1 MAQKNSLDTKP
12 GFRRRALLRGLATA
26 AASTF
31 VASGKDFKHVA
42 PKRSTDISATYSK
55 GVVETVQGKV
65 RGYTNR
71 GVLVFRGIP
80 YAAPTR
86 GANRFMPP
94 QKPASWKGIRSC
106 LTYGPGCPVNA
117 ALINEQGD
125 NSPRGDEDNF
135 LLYRIRGWRRAED
148 CLRLNVCTP
157 ATASPNRKR
166 AVMVYMHGGGYTGG
180 SGNDLLCYDGENLA
194 RHHDVVVVTHNHRL
208 NVFGYLN
215 LAEFGGERYA
225 ASGNVGMLD
234 NVAVLE
240 WVRDNIASF
249 GGDPENVLIFGQSG
263 GGGKVSHL
271 MAMPSAAGL
280 FHRVAVQSGATL
292 RTGSADKSNQLAAAL
307 LAELAVS
314 KSQIDKLHSI
324 PASALLAAQAAAV
337 NRLKG
342 EAWGPFLDGKIIPAH
357 PFDPSAPAISANVPL
372 LIGNCQNEFVNG
384 CDNPEVATLTEADLK
399 KRVGEA
405 HGAPADNIIEAYRRE
420 YPQESPFGIWAAISA
435 SAMHRNSITQAE
447 RKAAQGAAP
456 AYHYL
461 YAWRTPMLDNTP
473 GTFHSSEITF
483 AFDNAD
489 LCTQYSGG
497 GQEALGLS
505 YKMGEAWASFAR
517 SGRPGHKDLP
527 EWPSYNRESRATM
540 VFNNQC
546 AIKNDIEGAG
556 LRLMKDA

>member
-1 MAQKNSLDTKP
+1 MT
-12 GFRRRALLRGLATA
+12 
-26 AASTF
+26 
-31 VASGKDFKHVA
+31 DFLQ
-42 PKRSTDISATYSK
+42 RD
-55 GVVETVQGKV
+55 
-65 RGYTNR
+65 
-71 GVLVFRGIP
+71 
-80 YAAPTR
+80 
-86 GANRFMPP
+86 
-94 QKPASWKGIRSC
+94 
-106 LTYGPGCPVNA
+106 
-117 ALINEQGD
+117 LINIGD
-125 NSPRGDEDNF
+125 
-135 LLYRIRGWRRAED
+135 
-148 CLRLNVCTP
+148 
-157 ATASPNRKR
+157 
-166 AVMVYMHGGGYTGG
+166 GYTGG

-292 RTGSADKSNQLAAAL
+292 RTGSTDKSNQLAAAL
-307 LAELAVS
+307 LVELGFS

-324 PASALLAAQAAAV
+324 PASALLAAQGAAV

-342 EAWGPFLDGKIIPAH
+342 VTWGPVLDGKIIPTH
-357 PFDPSAPAISANVPL
+357 PFDPSAPAISARIPL

-384 CDNPEVATLTEADLK
+384 CDNPEVATLTESDLK

-405 HGAPADNIIEAYRRE
+405 HGTSADNIIEAYRRE

-435 SAMHRNSITQAE
+435 STPHRNSIIQAE

-456 AYHYL
+456 AYHYR

-483 AFDNAD
+483 ALDNAD

-505 YKMGEAWASFAR
+505 SKMGEAWASFAR

-527 EWPSYNRESRATM
+527 EWPAYNSESRATM

-546 AIKNDIEGAG
+546 SIKNDIEGAG
-556 LRLMKDA
+556 LRLMKGA